1 MKPPPLKIVVL
12 YNSGHLG
19 STILLNKIMRMPDYE
34 VIGLIRATP
43 IKLDQKGLKRLQSHW
58 NKIGW
63 KLSLLLA
70 LQSIIQSLITLFA
83 LAFPKRLRPAWRLSS
98 KNNIPTHNCRNI
110 NELNSID
117 FIKSLQPDLM
127 ISAYFP
133 QILKQEV
140 IALPRLGTLNLHP
153 GWLPSFQGAMVYFWA
168 LKQGVP
174 RAGVS
179 LHWIDEGIDTGDL
192 IERKS
197 FAIHDGMTQEQV
209 LVKTAFIGS
218 QLIKRVG
225 NKLRQEQKIKAISCL
240 ETPNYFPLPNQ
251 NATEAYLKKHRF
263 FRLRDLFGILNRP
276 L

>member
-1 MKPPPLKIVVL
+1 
-12 YNSGHLG
+12 
-19 STILLNKIMRMPDYE
+19 
-34 VIGLIRATP
+34 
-43 IKLDQKGLKRLQSHW
+43 
-58 NKIGW
+58 
-63 KLSLLLA
+63 
-70 LQSIIQSLITLFA
+70 
-83 LAFPKRLRPAWRLSS
+83 
-98 KNNIPTHNCRNI
+98 
-110 NELNSID
+110 
-117 FIKSLQPDLM
+117 M

-133 QILKQEV
+133 QILKKEI

-197 FAIHDGMTQEQV
+197 FAIHNGMTQEQV

-225 NKLRQEQKIKAISCL
+225 KELRQRKTIKSLACTEPSH
-240 ETPNYFPLPNQ
+240 YFPLPNQ
-251 NATEAYLKKHRF
+251 SATEAYLKKHRF

-276 L
+276 R